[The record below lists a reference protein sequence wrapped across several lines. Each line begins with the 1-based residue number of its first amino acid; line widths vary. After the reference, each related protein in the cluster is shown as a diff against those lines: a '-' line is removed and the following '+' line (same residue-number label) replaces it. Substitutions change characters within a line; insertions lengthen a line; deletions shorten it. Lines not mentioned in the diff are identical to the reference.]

1 MKKEAISTNN
11 APAAI
16 GPYAQG
22 IMLENLVFTSGQL
35 PLDPST
41 GKLVEGGIKEATTQV
56 IKNLEAVLTAGGS
69 SLDKVVKATVYL
81 QDLGDFASMNEVYS
95 EYFGSNP
102 PARTCFEVCKLPLGA
117 IVEIEAIAV
126 K

>member
-22 IMLENLVFTSGQL
+22 IMMENLVFTSGQL
-35 PLDPST
+35 PLDPAT

-56 IKNLEAVLTAGGS
+56 IKNLEAVLAAGGS

-81 QDLGDFASMNEVYS
+81 KDLGDFASMNEVYA
-95 EYFGSNP
+95 EYFGGNP
-102 PARTCFEVCKLPLGA
+102 PARTCFEVCKLPLDA
-117 IVEIEAIAV
+117 VVEIEAIAV